1 MPRRAPFHHIT
12 YWLRSRCKYHFRS
25 ERHSDHVFLHHSPIS
40 IESVVVESSTN
51 NSTTQANEILNKQII
66 QDNSN
71 KNIAT
76 IAAENLGIDMIK
88 SGSNIST
95 PVVHGLFGNRI
106 QIINN
111 GIPLSGQRW
120 GT

>member
-1 MPRRAPFHHIT
+1 MPGEHHFTISHIGCDPVLNIISVQKT
-12 YWLRSRCKYHFRS
+12 LRSR
-25 ERHSDHVFLHHSPIS
+25 FLHHSPIS

-95 PVVHGLFGNRI
+95 PVVHGLFGN
-106 QIINN
+106 QTTNY
-111 GIPLSGQRW
+111 Q
-120 GT
+120 